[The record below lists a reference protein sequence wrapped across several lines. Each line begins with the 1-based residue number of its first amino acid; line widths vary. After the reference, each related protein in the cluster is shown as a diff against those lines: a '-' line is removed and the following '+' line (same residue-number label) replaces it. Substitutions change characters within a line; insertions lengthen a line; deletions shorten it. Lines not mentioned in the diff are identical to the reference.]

1 MDSLMGRLGDEVSML
16 AHIEACTGIRHTRY
30 ERAPRRLPSRTKWR
44 EIRWPTWSSETPHR
58 HGKTPK
64 ARMAL

>member
-1 MDSLMGRLGDEVSML
+1 MDSLMGRLGDEASML
-16 AHIEACTGIRHTRY
+16 AHIEACTGIRHTTY
-30 ERAPRRLPSRTKWR
+30 AEPRRRRRKRVAWK